1 MPLLSAC
8 LAGTL
13 VGGDKELENTLRK
26 VEERYN
32 RAQTLRVHFTQIYAQ
47 AGGRRME
54 AGELSLRKP
63 GRMRWDYAS
72 PAGKLFISDGKHVY
86 LYSPA
91 ANRVDKMKLKE
102 TEDMRAPL
110 AFLLGKLDFSRD
122 FKGFEAKREDGDLV
136 VKALPKSG
144 KLPYTQVT
152 FTVSPSYEIRR
163 LVVLG
168 QDQSVLEFQFAG
180 ETLNPPLSDQL
191 FRFTPPKGAEVVE
204 SSQD

>member
-1 MPLLSAC
+1 
-8 LAGTL
+8 
-13 VGGDKELENTLRK
+13 
-26 VEERYN
+26 
-32 RAQTLRVHFTQIYAQ
+32 
-47 AGGRRME
+47 ME
-54 AGELSLRKP
+54 GGELSLRKP

-102 TEDMRAPL
+102 TDDMRAPL

-122 FKGFEAKREDGDLV
+122 FKNFEAKREGDDLV

-152 FTVSPSYEIRR
+152 FTVSPNCEIRR

-180 ETLNPPLSDQL
+180 EILNPALSDQL